1 MKDKRKKK
9 KNKKKG
15 GGAPG
20 QSVGLHV
27 RQVRYGSWK
36 RNIEPVILRRQEWK
50 EVLISLSK
58 GITNC

>member
-9 KNKKKG
+9 NKKG
-15 GGAPG
+15 GGGAG
-20 QSVGLHV
+20 SVSRFARSSSPLWV
-27 RQVRYGSWK
+27 VEN
-36 RNIEPVILRRQEWK
+36 NIEPVILRRQEWK